1 MNMTERYAICGYTR
15 ISVDLEEDR
24 DNTSIENQKAMIE
37 DYVQRNFPGSTLDF
51 YVDRDR
57 SGYTFAQREQ
67 YQIMRQKLMQRQYD
81 ILIVKDLSRFSRRNS
96 YGQVELETLRDQGI
110 RFIAIGDN
118 VDIPTHDDW
127 FRVQFYFL
135 INEMPVTD
143 TSRKVRSVIKR
154 RQEDGRWICSVPYGY
169 VMTNTKMMTFAVDE
183 PSAQIVR
190 KVFELYNDGWG
201 YKRIANYL
209 TAQHIPTPRTV
220 EAARIQARGDPCRLH
235 PKNAWS
241 IATITGILDN
251 DFYIGTLRQGKYT
264 RAKINGEDVARD
276 EADQVIFPHNH
287 EPIIDALTFK
297 RTQELRANRTRTN
310 YRGERKYRTD
320 YSGLLFCGDCG
331 SPMFSTSRQDLKPAY
346 TCGAYHRRGRSAC
359 TSHHI
364 RMDVLDDIL
373 RSYIQRVKDNCADM
387 TTYLQDCIREEEQ
400 RDEPKKHEEVAA
412 SFEERLGQLQ
422 DELKATKAQRVRDC
436 IRHPENAEL
445 LEETYDALEQDLANR
460 ITGIRN
466 QMALSDNKATVIR
479 KAMRIARSA
488 DAVFDSILQKE
499 TPDRTDLHLLA
510 DRITVYEDHV
520 EVALKADV
528 DALLR
533 CAETKP
539 ITIPVRQT
547 SKHHEKCLTA
557 CAVAENGAKSP
568 NVISSGDP
576 LEIYTD
582 ADGEVIFKKYSPI
595 GELSAQTKQFAEVLY
610 RSTNLPILISDRD
623 RVIACAGM
631 PKRDVLDRRVSV
643 DVENLMERRANY
655 IAAIDNERIL
665 PVDGVSRHA
674 GAVFPIIGAG
684 DVSGAVILMLNEN
697 GSVPT
702 QTETKLAQVA
712 ASFLGKQM
720 EE

>member
-1 MNMTERYAICGYTR
+1 MTERYSICGYTR

-24 DNTSIENQKAMIE
+24 DNTSIENQKAIIE
-37 DYVQRNFPGSTLDF
+37 DYVRRHFPGSTLDL
-51 YVDRDR
+51 YADRDR
-57 SGYTFAQREQ
+57 SGYTFSQREQ
-67 YQIMRQKLMQRQYD
+67 YQLMRQKLMAHQYD

-96 YGQVELETLRDQGI
+96 YGQVELETLRDAGI

-118 VDIPTHDDW
+118 VDIPTNDDW

-143 TSRKVRSVIKR
+143 TSRKVRGVIKR
-154 RQEDGRWICSVPYGY
+154 RQEEGRWICSVPYGY
-169 VMTNTKMMTFAVDE
+169 VITNTKTMTFEVDE

-190 KVFELYNDGWG
+190 QVFDLYNSGWG

-209 TAQHIPTPRTV
+209 TDQHIPTPRTV
-220 EAARIQARGDPCRLH
+220 EAARMRARGDPCHLH
-235 PKNAWS
+235 PKETWS
-241 IATITGILDN
+241 IATITGILGN

-264 RAKINGEDVARD
+264 RQKINGADMRRD
-276 EADQVIFPHNH
+276 EADQIVFPNNH
-287 EPIIDALTFK
+287 EPIIDTQTFA
-297 RTQELRANRTRTN
+297 RTQELRSTRTRTN

-320 YSGLLFCGDCG
+320 YSGLMVCGDCG
-331 SPMFSTSRQDLKPAY
+331 SPMFSMSRKDLKPAY
-346 TCGAYHRRGRSAC
+346 ICGSYHRQGLSGC

-400 RDEPKKHEEVAA
+400 RSDNAQTEKAAA
-412 SFEERLGQLQ
+412 SLDEQLRQLQ
-422 DELKATKAQRVRDC
+422 TELKATKAQRVRDC
-436 IRHPENAEL
+436 MRHPEDTEV
-445 LEETYDALEQDLANR
+445 LEETYDALETDLVNR
-460 ITGIRN
+460 IAGIRN
-466 QMALSDNKATVIR
+466 QLTLNGGKADAMR
-479 KAMRIARSA
+479 KAKRIARAA
-488 DAVFDSILQKE
+488 DEVFDSILQKE
-499 TPDRTDLHLLA
+499 TLDRTDLHLLA

-520 EVALKADV
+520 DVALKADI
-528 DALLR
+528 DTLLR
-533 CAETKP
+533 CTETQP
-539 ITIPVRQT
+539 ISLPVLQA
-547 SKHHEKCLTA
+547 SKNHKKRLTA
-557 CAVAENGAKSP
+557 CAVRENSVKTL
-568 NVISSGDP
+568 NVVSSGDP

-595 GELSAQTKQFAEVLY
+595 GELSAQTKQFAEVLN

-623 RVIACAGM
+623 RIIACAGM
-631 PKRDVLDRRVSV
+631 PKRDVLDRRIGAE
-643 DVENLMERRANY
+643 VEELMEKRSAY
-655 IAAIDNERIL
+655 VAAVDSERIC
-665 PVDGVSRHA
+665 PVDGVHRFA
-674 GAVFPIIGAG
+674 GAIYPIIGAG

-702 QTETKLAQVA
+702 QTEVKLVQVA